1 MTEEELNTT
10 TGEKYRTES
19 VEDVVTILRKA
30 SDYTAKTSRRSDV
43 VSDELAEAAD
53 FLEEEMLEVGA

>member
-19 VEDVVTILRKA
+19 VEDVVTILWKA